1 MNSGIYMIYCTENNK
16 PYIGKAENLD
26 DRKLQ
31 HFSHLKKLDINT
43 VLNTNLLKEKDE
55 FWLYK

>member
-55 FWLYK
+55 F